1 MRELCEV
8 IYPYFLWRFLSSCQ
22 CYNVAKEVCVESLLR
37 EYTSLFYLPILNHP
51 FCDIITLVKAKTKMT
66 ELSTP
71 TSPAEIAQG
80 QAPPIEDVFVV
91 VRRFNYHEANLWG
104 PHHDS
109 QRTQLDSEHVLNG
122 LSAQYAR
129 ELEKGLDTIQA
140 AEGQY
145 DPAEFPWLPEPK
157 HVIDRVV
164 TAAEHIRR
172 GLSSDS
178 YAVTDTLPKEE
189 IPDIDVP
196 RVRKRFLHRTRASL
210 RAKLHGKHAS
220 TADSTVR
227 HAEMSGNYREL
238 TPLESQREYHEVTP
252 HDVDLLAQEDPAT
265 FVRVATDILSPI
277 RNEHTPL
284 SDETLNALNT
294 AVNTRQ
300 EEIGSLGAVLLINCW
315 RIAQRNGSADVAQ
328 TIQDSLD
335 QESSLRHYMEL
346 YESQETFAPTRET
359 MKQNATRYVDEY
371 VNSGGNPSEL
381 ESSTDKPKVRM
392 RLKPEALWSIAMRDD
407 GFIRAGNEGTVR
419 QTGRGYEGNYA
430 YIRKHVETTLYGE
443 AALDEVAADPIV
455 YGYYA
460 NEETEQTAAM
470 QSMARI
476 YGGVELV
483 FKDDIAADK
492 RVVYGDSMNAVA
504 VEAAGQPATPEL
516 IQKVLNERVIAE
528 EDATALAHV
537 IASLHGGEENTEFNP
552 SANPYIECLLRGRLN
567 LGDCEEIRVP
577 AQAYDGNASLM
588 SAISEKFGVAVVRV
602 E

>member
-1 MRELCEV
+1 
-8 IYPYFLWRFLSSCQ
+8 
-22 CYNVAKEVCVESLLR
+22 
-37 EYTSLFYLPILNHP
+37 
-51 FCDIITLVKAKTKMT
+51 MT

-71 TSPAEIAQG
+71 TNPAEVAQG
-80 QAPPIEDVFVV
+80 QAPPIEDVFAV

-109 QRTQLDSEHVLNG
+109 QRTQLSSEHILNG

-129 ELEKGLDTIQA
+129 ELEEGLDTIRG

-145 DPAEFPWLPEPK
+145 DTTEFPWLPEPK
-157 HVIDRVV
+157 HVIDRAV

-178 YAVTDTLPKEE
+178 YAVTNTLPQEE
-189 IPDIDVP
+189 VPDIDVP
-196 RVRKRFLHRTRASL
+196 RVRRRFLHRTRASL

-220 TADSTVR
+220 VADSTVR
-227 HAEMSGNYREL
+227 HAEISGDYREL

-265 FVRVATDILSPI
+265 FVRVVTDILSPI

-284 SDETLNALNT
+284 SDETLNALTT

-300 EEIGSLGAVLLINCW
+300 EEIGSLGTILLINCW
-315 RIAQRNGSADVAQ
+315 RLAQRNGSTEVVQA
-328 TIQDSLD
+328 IQSSLD
-335 QESSLRHYMEL
+335 QESSIRHYMEL
-346 YESQETFAPTRET
+346 YEPQESFAPSRET
-359 MKQNATRYVDEY
+359 MKRNATRYVDEY
-371 VNSGGNPSEL
+371 VDNGGDPSEL
-381 ESSTDKPKVRM
+381 KSEVDKPKVRM

-407 GFIRAGNEGTVR
+407 GFIRAGNEGTAR

-430 YIRKHVETTLYGE
+430 YIRKHVEAALYGE
-443 AALDEVAADPIV
+443 TAMNEVVADPIV

-460 NEETEQTAAM
+460 NEETEQTTAM

-483 FKDDIAADK
+483 FKDEIAADK
-492 RVVYGDSMNAVA
+492 RAVYGDSMNAVA
-504 VEAAGQPATPEL
+504 VDADGQPASPEL
-516 IQKVLNERVIAE
+516 IQKVIDERVIAE

-537 IASLHGGEENTEFNP
+537 IASLHGSEENTEFNP
-552 SANPYIECLLRGRLN
+552 SANPYIECLLRGRLS

-577 AQAYDGNASLM
+577 AQTYDGNTSLM
-588 SAISEKFGVAVVRV
+588 TAISEKFNVAVVRV
-602 E
+602 K